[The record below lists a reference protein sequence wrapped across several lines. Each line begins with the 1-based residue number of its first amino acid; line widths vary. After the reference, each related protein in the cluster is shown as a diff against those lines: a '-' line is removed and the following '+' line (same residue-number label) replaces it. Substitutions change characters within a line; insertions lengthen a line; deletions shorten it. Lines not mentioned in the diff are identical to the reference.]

1 MRPCPERI
9 SLPLRDP
16 RDENI
21 EQIIS
26 CLAHARKG
34 ALCVQ
39 VRPLRMMHG
48 TPLERGFLN
57 VLPNFRSG
65 NNWQASNP
73 QSIVRMLCD
82 MLPMGDDERA
92 VAIREQPYVDNAFR
106 CSELSP
112 ERISSASFANW
123 LKQALGAHAL
133 IGRESVLSAP
143 SAPKLLNGAKI
154 FKDGES
160 ALPIEA
166 RNYEAIGRIISAR
179 YAQCLRDHPAIRA
192 MADLARDG
200 VKLCIC
206 GFSVKD
212 MVFASDAS
220 DASAPDE
227 RDLHAKF
234 IRHLSRVCVPNHVYL
249 VLFELLAQL
258 GLVTR
263 EIMNF

>member
-1 MRPCPERI
+1 
-9 SLPLRDP
+9 
-16 RDENI
+16 
-21 EQIIS
+21 
-26 CLAHARKG
+26 
-34 ALCVQ
+34 
-39 VRPLRMMHG
+39 MMHG

-82 MLPMGDDERA
+82 MLPMSDDERA
-92 VAIREQPYVDNAFR
+92 VAIREQPYVDNALR

-123 LKQALGAHAL
+123 LKQALGVHAL
-133 IGRESVLSAP
+133 IGRESALSAP
-143 SAPKLLNGAKI
+143 SVPKLLNGAKI
-154 FKDGES
+154 FKDGENV
-160 ALPIEA
+160 LPIEA
-166 RNYEAIGRIISAR
+166 HNYEAIGRIISAR
-179 YAQCLRDHPAIRA
+179 YVQAVRDHPAIRA

-212 MVFASDAS
+212 MVIASDAN
-220 DASAPDE
+220 APDE
-227 RDLHAKF
+227 CDLRAKF